1 MADIAKDTAK
11 AVGETIRNS
20 AQVAASTAKAVDST
34 VKTAETMVQL
44 IGDVATTARK
54 TTEVANASQ
63 DTAIQAI
70 KSSKEI
76 LVSGTDLSTEAIRTL
91 TNTINGLN
99 TFTKAGLE
107 AAAAGVSILNQFL
120 SANKEALATVFAI
133 PIQAV
138 QTASTG
144 INTLLAMILVD
155 PVQGIK
161 KRLDA
166 WSKTRDLQR
175 DTAYKIKEM
184 ESQETLT
191 QAQNKHEIQ
200 MKKMDLE
207 RVEALKALADAIQKK
222 QDELNAALAKQAAA
236 LPESEAKTTIQESV
250 DKVQVG
256 GGEGEGEAEP
266 EVLAVIAE
274 LVHNNPGQVADAI
287 ETREDLNTN
296 LQDVTIVVQEDS
308 SAPTLDQTVGGKRTR
323 RNRKRRAS
331 KKKRTMAKRKGSR
344 FRRILV

>member
-44 IGDVATTARK
+44 VGDVATTARK

-107 AAAAGVSILNQFL
+107 AAAAGVSILNQFF
-120 SANKEALATVFAI
+120 SSNKEALATVFAI

-138 QTASTG
+138 QNASTG

-161 KRLDA
+161 KRLVA

-175 DTAYKIKEM
+175 DTEYKIKEM
-184 ESQETLT
+184 ESQETLA
-191 QAQNKHEIQ
+191 QAQNKHDIQ
-200 MKKMDLE
+200 MKALE
-207 RVEALKALADAIQKK
+207 LEKIEALKALADAIQKK
-222 QDELNAALAKQAAA
+222 QDELNAALAKQADK
-236 LPESEAKTTIQESV
+236 LPESDDKTTIQESV
-250 DKVQVG
+250 DKVDQQVG
-256 GGEGEGEAEP
+256 GGEGEGEAE
-266 EVLAVIAE
+266 VLAAIAE
-274 LVHNNPGQVADAI
+274 LVQNHPGQVADAI
-287 ETREDLNTN
+287 EAREDLNTN
-296 LQDVTIVVQEDS
+296 MTDVHIVVQEDS
-308 SAPTLDQTVGGKRTR
+308 GALTVGGKRTR

>member
-20 AQVAASTAKAVDST
+20 AQVAASATKAVDTT
-34 VKTAETMVQL
+34 VKTAETIVQL
-44 IGDVATTARK
+44 VSDAATTARK
-54 TTEVANASQ
+54 TTEVANAGQ
-63 DTAIQAI
+63 DAAIQAI

-76 LVSGTDLSTEAIRTL
+76 IVSGTDLSTEAIRTL

-107 AAAAGVSILNQFL
+107 AAAAGVSILSQFL

-175 DTAYKIKEM
+175 ETAYKIKEM
-184 ESQETLT
+184 KVEETLT
-191 QAQNKHEIQ
+191 QAQNKHDIH
-200 MKKMDLE
+200 MKYLDLE
-207 RVEALKALADAIQKK
+207 RIEALKALADAIQKK
-222 QDELNAALAKQAAA
+222 QDELNVALAKQAAT
-236 LPESEAKTTIQESV
+236 LPDSEDKTTIQESV
-250 DKVQVG
+250 DKVHQQLG
-256 GGEGEGEAEP
+256 GGEGEP
-266 EVLAVIAE
+266 EVLAAIAE
-274 LVHNNPGQVADAI
+274 LVQNNPGQVADAI
-287 ETREDLNTN
+287 ETREDLNAN
-296 LQDVTIVVQEDS
+296 LQDVQIVGQADS
-308 SAPTLDQTVGGKRTR
+308 SAPPLAQTIGGKRTR
-323 RNRKRRAS
+323 RNRKRRTNQ
-331 KKKRTMAKRKGSR
+331 KKRTVARRKGSR

>member
-54 TTEVANASQ
+54 TTEVANAGQ

-107 AAAAGVSILNQFL
+107 AAAAGVSILNQFF
-120 SANKEALATVFAI
+120 SSNKEALATVFAI

-155 PVQGIK
+155 PIQGIK
-161 KRLDA
+161 KRLNA

-175 DTAYKIKEM
+175 DTAYKIKEL

-191 QAQNKHEIQ
+191 QAQNKHEIN
-200 MKKMDLE
+200 MKALDLE
-207 RVEALKALADAIQKK
+207 KIEALKALADAIQKK
-222 QDELNAALAKQAAA
+222 QDELNAALAKQAAT
-236 LPESEAKTTIQESV
+236 LPESEDKTTIQESV
-250 DKVQVG
+250 DKVDQQVG
-256 GGEGEGEAEP
+256 GGEGEAEP
-266 EVLAVIAE
+266 EVLAAIAE
-274 LVHNNPGQVADAI
+274 LVQNNPGQVADAI

-308 SAPTLDQTVGGKRTR
+308 SAPTLAQTVGGKRTR